1 MNSANLFPPAPA
13 KAGAPRSVRP
23 STPPPAWRWVPI
35 RSLAEAHRP
44 RVLQHLLALP
54 SPDRYLRFGYAAS
67 DAQVAQYV
75 DGIDFDKD
83 EVFGIYNRRLVLIA
97 VAHLAYDRPAQ
108 LPERP
113 PMVEFGVS
121 LLPQARARGLGM
133 RLFEH
138 ALIRSRNRHT
148 DTLFIHAL
156 SENAAMLKIARG
168 AGAIVERD
176 GSDSR
181 AWLKL
186 PPDTLATHVEQQLEG
201 HAAEADYQFKRYAKR
216 WGHWLDMARGLCL
229 RLLPGLQPPAKQ
241 HED

>member
-1 MNSANLFPPAPA
+1 MNTPQLLDPGLFVSAEEVPA
-13 KAGAPRSVRP
+13 RP
-23 STPPPAWRWVPI
+23 SPEHPWRWVPI
-35 RSLAEAHRP
+35 RSLAQAHRP
-44 RVLQHLLALP
+44 RVLQHLLSLP
-54 SPDRYLRFGYAAS
+54 TADRYLRFGYAAS
-67 DAQVAQYV
+67 DEQIGRYV
-75 DGIDFDKD
+75 DSIDFDKD

-121 LLPQARARGLGM
+121 VLPQVRARGLGT

-138 ALIRSRNRHT
+138 ALIRSRNRQT

-156 SENAAMLKIARG
+156 SENAAMLKIARR

-176 GSDSR
+176 GTDSC

-186 PPDTLATHVEQQLEG
+186 PPDTLASHVEQHLEVR
-201 HAAEADYQFKRYAKR
+201 AAEADYQFKRYAKR
-216 WGHWLDMARGLCL
+216 WGRWLDMARGLRH
-229 RLLPGLQPPAKQ
+229 RLSRSAAGRAIGHK
-241 HED
+241 D